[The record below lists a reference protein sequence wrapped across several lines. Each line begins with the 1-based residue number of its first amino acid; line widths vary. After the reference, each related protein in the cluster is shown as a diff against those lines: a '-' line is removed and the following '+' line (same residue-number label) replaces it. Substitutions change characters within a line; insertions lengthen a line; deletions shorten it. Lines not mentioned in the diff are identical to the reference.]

1 MEEDGRQR
9 SSRQGEPLSKR
20 ELEVLR
26 LAVSGI
32 GNRQVAAAL
41 GLSRA
46 TVKRHLAN
54 IYSKLGVTSR
64 VEAFSKGLVEGWLTA
79 EDILRLKTGEWEE
92 AATRYR
98 CTAEGCGREVVVVRA
113 SRTTGSVP
121 PIECHG
127 CPMASVV
134 P

>member
-41 GLSRA
+41 GLSRT

-54 IYSKLGVTSR
+54 IYPKS
-64 VEAFSKGLVEGWLTA
+64 
-79 EDILRLKTGEWEE
+79 WESP
-92 AATRYR
+92 A
-98 CTAEGCGREVVVVRA
+98 A
-113 SRTTGSVP
+113 SRP
-121 PIECHG
+121 
-127 CPMASVV
+127 
-134 P
+134 